1 MIKVITSV
9 MEYSGPG
16 DLKTDSKRHV
26 EKIEISFED
35 NIFQGRKFKLK
46 FFPWIRTSELKK
58 ILVKEKFN
66 DKHTHLT
73 EHDIRLFFKNIELSQ
88 ENKNFFDFYKIE
100 SGSTVVI
107 MKNANAHNLDNGVI
121 NPYQIFEK
129 VPEAITNLVLN
140 VQTGLNAGKRPK
152 LASEGTSGTYFL
164 ENNQKKVVAVYK
176 PFDEEPYTP
185 NNPRGYVGEIGS

>member
-1 MIKVITSV
+1 

-73 EHDIRLFFKNIELSQ
+73 EHDIRLFFKNI
-88 ENKNFFDFYKIE
+88 
-100 SGSTVVI
+100 
-107 MKNANAHNLDNGVI
+107 
-121 NPYQIFEK
+121 
-129 VPEAITNLVLN
+129 
-140 VQTGLNAGKRPK
+140 
-152 LASEGTSGTYFL
+152 
-164 ENNQKKVVAVYK
+164 
-176 PFDEEPYTP
+176 
-185 NNPRGYVGEIGS
+185 